1 MYFLHDFIILAIGS
15 LSYRYPVEFLILLLV
30 LVNPLDLIR
39 VFMLLQIDVP
49 ILMNPSSVFL
59 REYLGESS
67 SIFLVVGITFFWIG
81 AFLWGALRN
90 MAKKDF

>member
-1 MYFLHDFIILAIGS
+1 
-15 LSYRYPVEFLILLLV
+15 
-30 LVNPLDLIR
+30 
-39 VFMLLQIDVP
+39 MLLQIDVP